1 MRAPAGGL
9 QFLAQSLDL
18 FTQPIVFFTQP
29 IVLALDLLQTLPQF
43 TEFGLPLLQLLAKV
57 AAVAAFYCSL
67 SWHGIFK
74 MSSPCR

>member
-1 MRAPAGGL
+1 MGAPAGGL

-18 FTQPIVFFTQP
+18 FTQP